1 MKYLDSM
8 SEWKMLKKVLWKPGK
23 GKSNA
28 FQSWI
33 KYLEQSNEVKQYR
46 AGEKHLDILP
56 A

>member
-1 MKYLDSM
+1 MKNA
-8 SEWKMLKKVLWKPGK
+8 KKVLWKSGK

-28 FQSWI
+28 FESWI

-46 AGEKHLDILP
+46 AREEHLDILP